1 MIRKIVIGSD
11 YKNAMAYKLGQEV
24 AYDENHGGS
33 MVITSFIDDED
44 TGMVSIYVTNEIDE
58 TEVWKDIPTDFVIK
72 EYDIFK

>member
-11 YKNAMAYKLGQEV
+11 YKNAMAYKLGQEI

-44 TGMVSIYVTNEIDE
+44 TGMVSIYVTNES
-58 TEVWKDIPTDFVIK
+58 
-72 EYDIFK
+72 